1 MKKIMLIVAGLFFST
16 LVFAQDIAADKV
28 PSVVV
33 NTFKQVFPSASKVEW
48 ELKGDLYNADFNLGA
63 TDCEA
68 WLDKKGS
75 IVKQKKDIP
84 AKNLPV
90 VVSKSVSDNFKGY
103 RIDDVDW
110 FEVDKQV
117 FYRVELKK
125 QKLEKDVVLDKNGKI
140 VNKIL

>member
-1 MKKIMLIVAGLFFST
+1 MRILT
-16 LVFAQDIAADKV
+16 LVPQIAKLGWIKKV
-28 PSVVV
+28 PLL
-33 NTFKQVFPSASKVEW
+33 N
-48 ELKGDLYNADFNLGA
+48 
-63 TDCEA
+63 
-68 WLDKKGS
+68 
-75 IVKQKKDIP
+75 KKDIP
-84 AKNLPV
+84 AKNLPI
-90 VVSKSVSDNFKGY
+90 VVSKSISDNFKGY